1 MKATLTHI
9 EDSTVSIL
17 IENLSLETSKEIAK
31 SLRVDSNV
39 EITAATLN
47 RIIKTGK
54 SSAGFNLEVDGVLY
68 PWSDRD
74 IKTFGITE
82 AIQPSFENMTQIVTE
97 EVEAPIAEAQAQVV
111 ESIVE
116 DLDTSADPDDI
127 NLSSENVN
135 WLKRNPNAPKE
146 LQKVRK
152 NSKLWEIV
160 VMLKKQRLTLK
171 ELQDAL
177 YDVGLDVDQITD
189 YKISQAMYDL
199 CWKGYNIAKVK
210 CEDGETRFAI
220 RTLDLL
226 KVGTILVY

>member
-1 MKATLTHI
+1 MTTAILKNINKEVSVEINLEDTKAA
-9 EDSTVSIL
+9 
-17 IENLSLETSKEIAK
+17 AK
-31 SLRVDSNV
+31 ALREAGHS
-39 EITAATLN
+39 ITAATLN
-47 RIIKTGK
+47 RIVEKQK
-54 SSAGFNLEVDGVLY
+54 SSAGWTLEIDGSTL

-74 IKTFGITE
+74 IKVFGITE
-82 AIQPSFENMTQIVTE
+82 AIQPSFETMTQIVTE

-111 ESIVE
+111 EAIVE

-127 NLSSENVN
+127 DSTSDNVT

-189 YKISQAMYDL
+189 YKISQALYDL
-199 CWKGYNIAKVK
+199 VYKGYMIAKVK
-210 CEDGETRFAI
+210 DSNGEVRLAI
-220 RTLDLL
+220 RHLDYS
-226 KVGTILVY
+226 KITSILVY